1 MRFLLKLT
9 LLLLYIA
16 FILVLGVALCHV
28 LPLQALALLADKA
41 TGRWPSEPA
50 LAILNILKMFP
61 FYVGLYIMGLV
72 FCSIFIAY
80 IVVVLGD
87 LHRPLY
93 MRMLVYHA
101 LLPISVYLGPYFV
114 LGLHSNV
121 WLPLTSAD
129 WYVRCGS
136 VIIGIIISDVQSVLS
151 WMIDELPINV
161 LYFLE
166 GLVSSLIAI
175 AYYTL
180 VERKL
185 LASVQRRRGPNV
197 VGFFGLLQPFA
208 DGLKLLSKEL
218 VAPATANLAIFTF
231 APVFSLYCT
240 FILLFVVASFGGYKS
255 VDLPFNLLFL
265 FAVSSSS
272 ALGLIYA
279 GWSSN
284 SKYAFLGSIRTVS
297 QMISYE
303 LSLSMIFVTMILMTS
318 DATLTAIVAAQK
330 HIWFVLPLFPLWI
343 SFMIIALAETNR
355 APFDLPEAE
364 AELVAG
370 YNVEYSAI
378 EFAMF
383 FLAEYGNMIVMS
395 VLSTIF
401 FSGGWLPI
409 KVFGIGIP
417 GAISF
422 AIKISLNAMLFVLV
436 RAALPRYRYDQ
447 LMKLGWKT
455 LFPLSFAFM
464 IMTAGVIYA
473 LFGTL

>member
-1 MRFLLKLT
+1 MR
-9 LLLLYIA
+9 
-16 FILVLGVALCHV
+16 
-28 LPLQALALLADKA
+28 D
-41 TGRWPSEPA
+41 
-50 LAILNILKMFP
+50 
-61 FYVGLYIMGLV
+61 
-72 FCSIFIAY
+72 
-80 IVVVLGD
+80 
-87 LHRPLY
+87 
-93 MRMLVYHA
+93 
-101 LLPISVYLGPYFV
+101 
-114 LGLHSNV
+114 
-121 WLPLTSAD
+121 
-129 WYVRCGS
+129 
-136 VIIGIIISDVQSVLS
+136 
-151 WMIDELPINV
+151 V
-161 LYFLE
+161 LYFIFCVKDKKPDPYSLFAEEGVGYEPTLEEVIELQHHFFCDNRKLTQKEIDDGYKIFRGMRYRDLFLYKVFGVMDVGFPGHHQARVRQQLPAWIIYRTAFLIFWGLVLYGFFYSIYCIPWVIKQLYFLLFKYILPATLSAVYLLE
-166 GLVSSLIAI
+166 GLVSSIVAI
-175 AYYTL
+175 AYFTL
-180 VERKL
+180 LERKL

-218 VAPATANLAIFTF
+218 ITPATANLIIFTF

-240 FILLFVVASFGGYKS
+240 FILLFVVAGFGGYKS
-255 VDLPFNLLFL
+255 VDLPFNIFLL

-272 ALGLIYA
+272 VLGLIYA

-303 LSLSMIFVTMILMTS
+303 LCLSMIFTSIILVTG
-318 DATLTAIVAAQK
+318 DASLTAIIAAQK
-330 HIWFVLPLFPLWI
+330 HIWFVFPLFPVWI
-343 SFMIIALAETNR
+343 LFIIVALAETNR

-401 FSGGWLPI
+401 FFGGWLPI
-409 KVFGIGIP
+409 KVLGLALPFTL
-417 GAISF
+417 SF
-422 AIKISLNAMLFVLV
+422 AIKVSFNATIFILV

-464 IMTAGVIYA
+464 SIIACVIYA
-473 LFGTL
+473 FFGTW